1 MKRTMRLG
9 SSGLLPILFAAGG
22 MRVLLASEPVDY
34 LREVKPIFARGCVA
48 CHGAKVQ
55 MVGLRL
61 DTGAAILRGSTR
73 GPVVSPGRS
82 AESKLVHALRGAPGI
97 MPMPFGQPPLP
108 PDEIARVAAWIDAGA
123 RVPDAET
130 PEDGLARAKHWSLVP
145 PARPALPEVRNAAWV
160 RNEIDR
166 FILARL
172 EKEGLVPSPEA
183 DRVTLIRRVS
193 LDLTGLPPSIE
204 DVERFAADARPDAYE
219 RLVDRLLASPHYG
232 ERWGRHWLDLARYA
246 DSNGYSIDGPRE
258 IWKYRDWVID
268 ALNRDLP
275 FDRFAIEQI
284 AGDLLPAATVEQK
297 IATGF
302 HRNTPFNQEGG
313 IDLEQFRVDAVADRV
328 ATTGSVFLGLTLGC
342 ARCHDHKYDPILQKE
357 YYQLFA
363 FFNNADEPVLELAA
377 PEKIKLRAEIRP
389 ALRKLEK
396 EFEEYKVVWLKG
408 LTEERRQAI
417 PREITV
423 ILVLGSDQ
431 RDDRQIQTLFEYLQ
445 GQGEEWQRRIAAIE
459 ALRRREP
466 KYPTTLVMAERAEP
480 RATAVHLGGDFTRPG
495 DRVEPGV
502 PAVLHRLEAAGR
514 PTRLD
519 LARWLVDPR
528 NPLVARVTV
537 NRFWQHYFGRGLV
550 ETENDFGTQ
559 GAPPSH
565 PELLDWLATEFV
577 ARGWSMKAMH
587 RMIVTSAA
595 YRQAS
600 RLRDDLS
607 EKDPTNRWLGRQ
619 ARIRLDAEAV
629 RDSAL
634 AASALLDP
642 KIGGPSIFPPQPD
655 GVFGFTQ
662 IPRVWTASRGTD
674 RFRRGLYVH
683 YWRSAPHPA
692 LVVFDAPDATA
703 TCTRR
708 NRSTTPMQALTLL
721 NDPAYVEMARGLAGR
736 MLRNDGASD
745 RDRITAGFRFCL
757 ARAPRQE
764 ELARLQRFL
773 AEQRKGFAAAAQAR
787 ALAPES
793 SSAVAPGEGAAWT
806 ALARVLLNLDEFI
819 TRE

>member
-1 MKRTMRLG
+1 MRTGCKWLALLSLAWPG
-9 SSGLLPILFAAGG
+9 SLAA
-22 MRVLLASEPVDY
+22 AEPVDY
-34 LREVKPIFARGCVA
+34 LRDIKPILAQNCYA
-48 CHGAKVQ
+48 CHGARMQ
-55 MVGLRL
+55 MAGLRL
-61 DTGAAILRGSTR
+61 DTAAAILKGGKN
-73 GPVVSPGRS
+73 GPVVISGQSEGSRLIAAVTGTGS
-82 AESKLVHALRGAPGI
+82 
-97 MPMPFGQPPLP
+97 MPRMPFERSPLGGEQIALIKTWIEQGAKAPAVESADERFAGKIHWAFVPPL
-108 PDEIARVAAWIDAGA
+108 
-123 RVPDAET
+123 
-130 PEDGLARAKHWSLVP
+130 
-145 PARPALPEVRNAAWV
+145 RPALPAVKNQPWV
-160 RNEIDR
+160 RNGIDS
-166 FILARL
+166 FVLARL
-172 EKEGLVPSPEA
+172 EKEGISPSPEA
-183 DRVTLIRRVS
+183 DRVTLIRRLN
-193 LDLTGLPPSIE
+193 LDLSGLPPSIE
-204 DVERFAADARPDAYE
+204 EVDAFVADRRPDAYE
-219 RLVDRLLASPHYG
+219 RLVERLLESPHYG

-342 ARCHDHKYDPILQKE
+342 ARCHDHNYDPILQKE

-377 PEKIKLRAEIRP
+377 PEEIKLRAEIRP

-431 RDDRQIQTLFEYLQ
+431 RDDRQIQTMFEYLQ

-502 PAVLHRLEAAGR
+502 PAVLHSMEAAGR

-550 ETENDFGTQ
+550 ETENDFGT
-559 GAPPSH
+559 
-565 PELLDWLATEFV
+565 
-577 ARGWSMKAMH
+577 
-587 RMIVTSAA
+587 
-595 YRQAS
+595 
-600 RLRDDLS
+600 
-607 EKDPTNRWLGRQ
+607 
-619 ARIRLDAEAV
+619 
-629 RDSAL
+629 
-634 AASALLDP
+634 
-642 KIGGPSIFPPQPD
+642 
-655 GVFGFTQ
+655 
-662 IPRVWTASRGTD
+662 
-674 RFRRGLYVH
+674 
-683 YWRSAPHPA
+683 
-692 LVVFDAPDATA
+692 
-703 TCTRR
+703 
-708 NRSTTPMQALTLL
+708 
-721 NDPAYVEMARGLAGR
+721 
-736 MLRNDGASD
+736 
-745 RDRITAGFRFCL
+745 
-757 ARAPRQE
+757 
-764 ELARLQRFL
+764 
-773 AEQRKGFAAAAQAR
+773 
-787 ALAPES
+787 
-793 SSAVAPGEGAAWT
+793 
-806 ALARVLLNLDEFI
+806 
-819 TRE
+819 